1 MFHLTCA
8 LLCLYLMIRFVYPL
22 RIAAAWRMAIGML
35 LLVVSMNRL
44 LSTWIFGDMFSPE
57 IPGWIIGLIGAMFG
71 AMLFLSCFTLIGDL
85 VGALAW
91 LGGGRTASRTLLCH
105 WRRYAGGIAIALGLL
120 SAWNGSRL
128 PEVRHVPLQIAQLPA
143 ELSGLRLVQLSDT
156 HVSPLLDRSWLKRV
170 VDQTNAENPDVIV
183 ITGDLI
189 DGWVRN
195 RESDIAPL
203 AELRA
208 RNGVYASLGN
218 HEYYFDADAWTSQFE
233 KLGIHVLRNSRITIV
248 HNERKLVLA
257 ATTDEAAPEFDHA
270 GPAANLAVGQTLPE
284 DVVVLLR
291 HRPTGLNE
299 SQQLGVDLQLSGHTH
314 GGMIRG
320 LDQVIARANGGFVSG
335 LYQVG
340 TTQLYV
346 SNGTGIWNGF
356 PLRLGRPPEITVFEF
371 SPEAGQ
377 N

>member
-1 MFHLTCA
+1 M
-8 LLCLYLMIRFVYPL
+8 
-22 RIAAAWRMAIGML
+22 
-35 LLVVSMNRL
+35 
-44 LSTWIFGDMFSPE
+44 PE
-57 IPGWIIGLIGAMFG
+57 I
-71 AMLFLSCFTLIGDL
+71 
-85 VGALAW
+85 
-91 LGGGRTASRTLLCH
+91 
-105 WRRYAGGIAIALGLL
+105 
-120 SAWNGSRL
+120 
-128 PEVRHVPLQIAQLPA
+128 RHVPLQIAQLPA
-143 ELSGLRLVQLSDT
+143 ELSGLRLLQLSDT

-218 HEYYFDADAWTSQFE
+218 HEYYFDADAWTAQFE
-233 KLGIHVLRNSRITIV
+233 KLGIHTLRNSRITIV

-270 GPAANLAVGQTLPE
+270 GPAATLAVGQTLPE

-377 N
+377 K